1 MEKIFS
7 GHQKNRKSF
16 SEFITE
22 EEKVKIPNKG
32 DLAEAILA
40 CGVAAKFFDP
50 TAVVTKV
57 SIEKMLGKVLST
69 RKTKLERGDMSAKTT
84 VKVSD
89 TITLSVGI
97 RAREW
102 EFISDRKNWPLIEW
116 QFTSVAKY
124 CNTYKRLLR
133 YASIL
138 YRNNKENK
146 IVVDADGLTD
156 QKGTKADI
164 KVKIDDKVVNM
175 QMSLKVTGG
184 DQIGQMSGVPFD
196 RQISLFELLGVDV
209 SPARKKYEE
218 KLKEVDIT
226 YAFTSRDLIKSP
238 QAKKIQDVVRQAN
251 AFVHQEAAEKL
262 EKLMRSK
269 DTKFIEKLTD
279 FLRKAATGND
289 PTIEVVKLST
299 KGYKRAKFGKK
310 YVQNMKEAMDH
321 LKVEYRRKTGDPET
335 IVYDPRVGAS
345 NNSSARLFKVRA
357 KIIYESKKRGGEKI
371 YPIYVRNL
379 IESGDLMFDLA
390 SDL

>member
-7 GHQKNRKSF
+7 GHEKNRKSF
-16 SEFITE
+16 SEYISE
-22 EEKVKIPNKG
+22 QKVKIPNKG

-146 IVVDADGLTD
+146 IVAGTPVFQTKNVVHVQYIASNSKKNILGSLDFLFYKLITDVYSKHKYFDFGTSNESDGKKINQGLMYWKEGFGARSLT
-156 QKGTKADI
+156 QNFYKFDI
-164 KVKIDDKVVNM
+164 SSIGKIK
-175 QMSLKVTGG
+175 
-184 DQIGQMSGVPFD
+184 
-196 RQISLFELLGVDV
+196 SLFL
-209 SPARKKYEE
+209 
-218 KLKEVDIT
+218 
-226 YAFTSRDLIKSP
+226 
-238 QAKKIQDVVRQAN
+238 
-251 AFVHQEAAEKL
+251 
-262 EKLMRSK
+262 
-269 DTKFIEKLTD
+269 
-279 FLRKAATGND
+279 
-289 PTIEVVKLST
+289 
-299 KGYKRAKFGKK
+299 
-310 YVQNMKEAMDH
+310 
-321 LKVEYRRKTGDPET
+321 
-335 IVYDPRVGAS
+335 
-345 NNSSARLFKVRA
+345 
-357 KIIYESKKRGGEKI
+357 
-371 YPIYVRNL
+371 
-379 IESGDLMFDLA
+379 
-390 SDL
+390 

>member
-1 MEKIFS
+1 MKNFS

-16 SEFITE
+16 SEFVTE
-22 EEKVKIPNKG
+22 EESVKIPNKG

-50 TAVVTKV
+50 TAVVSKV

-69 RKTKLERGDMSAKTT
+69 RKTELERGDMSAKTT

-102 EFISDRKNWPLIEW
+102 EFISNRKNWPLIEW

-124 CNTYKRLLR
+124 CNNYKRLLK
-133 YASIL
+133 YASVL
-138 YRNNKENK
+138 YRNNKENQ
-146 IVVDADGLTD
+146 IIVDADGLTD

-164 KVKIDDKVVNM
+164 KVKIHGKVVNM

-196 RQISLFELLGVDV
+196 RQINLFELLCVDV

-251 AFVHQEAAEKL
+251 AFVHQEAADKL

-269 DTKFIEKLTD
+269 NTAFIEKLTD

-310 YVQNMKEAMDH
+310 YVQNMKDAMDH

-335 IVYDPRVGAS
+335 IVYDPRVGES

-357 KIIYESKKRGGEKI
+357 KIIYESKKSKGAKV

>member
-1 MEKIFS
+1 MKNFS

-16 SEFITE
+16 SEFVTE
-22 EEKVKIPNKG
+22 EESVKIPNKG

-50 TAVVTKV
+50 TAVVSKV

-69 RKTKLERGDMSAKTT
+69 RKTELERGDMSAKTT

-102 EFISDRKNWPLIEW
+102 EFISNRKNWPLIEW

-124 CNTYKRLLR
+124 CNNYKRLLK
-133 YASIL
+133 YASVL
-138 YRNNKENK
+138 YRNNKENQ
-146 IVVDADGLTD
+146 IIVDADGLTD

-164 KVKIDDKVVNM
+164 KVKIDGKVVNM

-196 RQISLFELLGVDV
+196 RQINLFELLGVDV

-251 AFVHQEAAEKL
+251 AFVHQEAADKL

-269 DTKFIEKLTD
+269 NTAFIEKLTD

-310 YVQNMKEAMDH
+310 YVQNMKDAMDH

-335 IVYDPRVGAS
+335 IVYDPRVGES

-357 KIIYESKKRGGEKI
+357 KIIYESKKSKGAKV

>member
-1 MEKIFS
+1 MKNFS

-22 EEKVKIPNKG
+22 EESVKIPNKG

-50 TAVVTKV
+50 TAVVSKV

-69 RKTKLERGDMSAKTT
+69 RKTELERGDMSAKTT

-102 EFISDRKNWPLIEW
+102 EFISNRKNWPLIEW

-124 CNTYKRLLR
+124 CNNYKRLLK
-133 YASIL
+133 YASVL
-138 YRNNKENK
+138 YRNNKENQ
-146 IVVDADGLTD
+146 IIVDADGLTD

-164 KVKIDDKVVNM
+164 KVKIDGKVVNM

-196 RQISLFELLGVDV
+196 RQINLFELLGVDV

-251 AFVHQEAAEKL
+251 AFVHQEAADKL

-269 DTKFIEKLTD
+269 NTAFIEKLTD

-310 YVQNMKEAMDH
+310 YVQNMKDAMDH

-335 IVYDPRVGAS
+335 IVYDPRVGES

-357 KIIYESKKRGGEKI
+357 KIIYESKKSKGAKV